1 MPVTPFTHS
10 LLHPFL
16 FSLHTYHSNKHC
28 LFNQKKKK
36 KKKSPRIM
44 RLTPLGQMAFLLS
57 HSCLV
62 RGLGPSVCTPA
73 APGAATPALIKQV
86 IVGLAPLLYARVDPI
101 ISPGKAS
108 AHVHLGMGG
117 SNWAPSMDE
126 DTALNSSCTSTQA
139 KADKSVY
146 WTPRLSFRS
155 PQNGSYIS
163 VAATQEKVYYGYG
176 HYFATPPLLTD
187 SSALP

>member
-1 MPVTPFTHS
+1 MRFT
-10 LLHPFL
+10 
-16 FSLHTYHSNKHC
+16 T
-28 LFNQKKKK
+28 
-36 KKKSPRIM
+36 
-44 RLTPLGQMAFLLS
+44 LGQMAYLLS
-57 HSCLV
+57 HSWLV
-62 RGLGPSVCTPA
+62 RGLGPSVCTA
-73 APGAATPALIKQV
+73 APGAATPTLIKQV

-163 VAATQEKVYYGYG
+163 VAATQDKVYYRYG
-176 HYFATPPLLTD
+176 HDSTAPPLLTD
-187 SSALP
+187 SSALPWQRPTRL

>member
-1 MPVTPFTHS
+1 MLVTPFTHS
-10 LLHPFL
+10 FPFL
-16 FSLHTYHSNKHC
+16 ICLYHFLHT
-28 LFNQKKKK
+28 LF
-36 KKKSPRIM
+36 SPPTLAICTTTADSRHRHIM
-44 RLTPLGQMAFLLS
+44 RLSTIGQVASLLAQS
-57 HSCLV
+57 ALVHS
-62 RGLGPSVCTPA
+62 LGPSSCTPA
-73 APGAATPALIKQV
+73 ASGATPVLINQV

-117 SNWAPSMDE
+117 SNWSPSMEE

-139 KADKSVY
+139 KVDKSVY

-163 VAATQEKVYYGYG
+163 VAATQEKVYYR
-176 HYFATPPLLTD
+176 
-187 SSALP
+187 